1 MNPRLAIPASTGPLP
16 DLAAQRLLS
25 SKVAGACN
33 AAPLG
38 GADRVLE
45 DRPQLPAGGGVAAGG
60 GQAEAAIWAGLL
72 PGAAL
77 TAAELAA
84 LSAVAQWRTVL
95 PGQRVISR
103 GEPALSL
110 VALARGEVALGLRA
124 AGGGFHTE
132 RVLRAP
138 EWLDLGSAWL
148 DAAHAMDAQA
158 LSAATLLE
166 LARAPFANVLAA
178 HPGLAQ
184 RLICGLAQQVRALNA
199 STHEL
204 MHKDAPARLAHW
216 LHQRLEPVA
225 GAEGSHVAAM
235 RDAPALPACQAVVK
249 LHERKRDV
257 ASQLAITPET
267 LSRLMRSFVRQ
278 GVIEVAGYTVRVLDT
293 AALAK
298 LADD

>member
-16 DLAAQRLLS
+16 DLAAQRLLAS
-25 SKVAGACN
+25 NPVGARR

-38 GADRVLE
+38 GGRDE
-45 DRPQLPAGGGVAAGG
+45 G
-60 GQAEAAIWAGLL
+60 GQPEAAVWAGLL
-72 PGAAL
+72 PGAPL
-77 TAAELAA
+77 TSAELAA
-84 LSAVAQWRTVL
+84 LSAVALWRTVL
-95 PGQRVISR
+95 PGQQVISR
-103 GEPALSL
+103 GELALSL
-110 VALARGEVALGLRA
+110 VALARGEVALGLRG

-138 EWLDLGSAWL
+138 QWLDLASAWL

-166 LARAPFANVLAA
+166 LPRAAFSQVLAQQ
-178 HPGLAQ
+178 PGLAQ
-184 RLICGLAQQVRALNA
+184 RLICGLAEQVRALNA

-216 LHQRLEPVA
+216 LHQRLEPLA
-225 GAEGSHVAAM
+225 GLETGRVVAAC
-235 RDAPALPACQAVVK
+235 DATAAAPCEAVVR